1 MLTTG
6 EKLWNGATV
15 TESLA
20 AAYNSIQG
28 RIASFQ
34 DAGKPVPEQLLNGS
48 HNLIASAL
56 ADDPDAITNL
66 RALDVPA
73 MMRADIYEMREAIA
87 ALIIRARFDYRE
99 LQDHQ
104 ETRARGWLAREYVE
118 SVADILA
125 SVTRP

>member
-15 TESLA
+15 TASLA

-34 DAGKPVPEQLLNGS
+34 EAGKPVPEQLLNGS
-48 HNLIASAL
+48 HSLIASAL
-56 ADDPDAITNL
+56 ADDPDAITHL

-73 MMRADIYEMREAIA
+73 MMRADIFEMREAIA
-87 ALIIRARFDYRE
+87 TLIIRARFDYRE

-104 ETRARGWLAREYVE
+104 ETRARGWIAREYVE
-118 SVADILA
+118 SIADILA